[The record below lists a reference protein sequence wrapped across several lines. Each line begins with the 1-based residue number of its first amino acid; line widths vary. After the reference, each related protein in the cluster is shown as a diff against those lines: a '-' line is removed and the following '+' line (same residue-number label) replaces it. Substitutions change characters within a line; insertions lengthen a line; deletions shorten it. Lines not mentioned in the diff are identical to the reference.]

1 MVLSPLELPSPTL
14 PDRLIA
20 LRDVVAREAQ
30 TILTQYGSDSACLTE
45 SKSAKN
51 LAHYLAL
58 RRHDL
63 RPIQEELAE
72 AGISSLGRCE
82 AHVMHTINRVVAL
95 LQRGYSPHPPVQAE
109 LGGGPT
115 YYDGRADLRK
125 NTEVLFGPQD
135 NGRTTRIMVTLP
147 SETAED
153 QQLVRDLLLGGMN
166 CARIN
171 CAHDD
176 RDRWHAMVK
185 NIVEARTHTGRPC
198 TILMDLAG
206 HKIRTRLE
214 PRSPARIK
222 LWPTDHDEE
231 SGTTEILFYPE
242 ESATRTARVA
252 AAAIPRAVF
261 TGLRAGDRF
270 SIRTPKGKTRHI
282 HVVQQDPDGCWLGRC
297 RKKATIELGGAVDW
311 QRRATD
317 GHFQTIATFTF
328 AGFAAEPEELRLY
341 VHDRLLLTRGKAGTP
356 NLLDG
361 IKCIDSSH
369 PEIVDTLEP
378 NHWVWFDDGKL
389 GTIVDVV
396 DDQGA
401 WLHVAH
407 SRPNGVRLRSDKGI
421 NFPDTNLKLPC
432 LTAKDLADLDF
443 ICQHAD
449 MVGFSFVQ
457 SAEDMLALMNELRKR
472 DAAHLAIIAKIETR
486 VAVRNLPAII
496 FSALGKHPLG
506 IMIARGDLA
515 VELGGVRM
523 AEIQEE
529 LLWLCEA
536 AHVPVVWA
544 TQVLEGLAK
553 KGISTRPELTD
564 AAMSG
569 RAECVMLNKGPH
581 ILEAVSMLNSILI
594 RMQDHQQ
601 KKSSR
606 LRALHW

>member
-1 MVLSPLELPSPTL
+1 MALSSLELPSPNLT
-14 PDRLIA
+14 DRLIT
-20 LRDVVAREAQ
+20 LREDIAREAQ
-30 TILTQYGSDSACLTE
+30 TILAQYGTDTACPTE

-82 AHVMHTINRVVAL
+82 AHVMHTLHRVVTL
-95 LQRGYSPHPPVQAE
+95 LQRGYSPAAPAITE
-109 LGGGPT
+109 LSGGPT
-115 YYDGRADLRK
+115 YHDGRNVLSQ
-125 NTEVLFGPQD
+125 NSEILFGPQD
-135 NGRTTRIMVTLP
+135 HGRSTRIMVTLP
-147 SETAED
+147 SEAADDE
-153 QQLVRDLLLGGMN
+153 QLVRDLLSGGMN

-185 NIVEARTHTGRPC
+185 NIIEARHHTGRPC

-214 PRSPARIK
+214 PQSPTRLK
-222 LWPTDHDEE
+222 LRPIDQNG
-231 SGTTEILFYPE
+231 GTETANVLLYPDNLSVRKMHIPAVAVPHKMFTEI
-242 ESATRTARVA
+242 
-252 AAAIPRAVF
+252 
-261 TGLRAGDRF
+261 RAGDRF
-270 SIRTPKGKTRHI
+270 RIRTANGKTRRI
-282 HVVQQDPDGCWLGRC
+282 HLVQPDAEGNWLGRC
-297 RKKATIELGGAVDW
+297 RKKVTIDLASLVDW
-311 QRRATD
+311 QRRDAD
-317 GHFQTIATFTF
+317 GRFQTIDAFSF
-328 AGFAAEPEELRLY
+328 SGFAAEPEELRLY
-341 VHDRLLLTRGKAGTP
+341 VHDRLLLTRGEAESP
-356 NLLDG
+356 NLDG
-361 IKCIDSSH
+361 TNSIGCSH
-369 PEIVDTLEP
+369 PEIVDALEP
-378 NHWVWFDDGKL
+378 NQWVWFDDGKL
-389 GTIVDVV
+389 GAIVDVV
-396 DDQGA
+396 DHRGA

-407 SRPNGVRLRSDKGI
+407 SRPNGVKLRSDKGI
-421 NFPDTNLKLPC
+421 NLPETSLKLPC
-432 LTAKDLADLDF
+432 LTAKDLDDLDF
-443 ICQHAD
+443 ICRHAD

-457 SAEDMLALMNELRKR
+457 SAEDMLVLMNELHKR
-472 DAAHLAIIAKIETR
+472 DATHLAIIAKIETR
-486 VAVRNLPAII
+486 VAVKNLPAII
-496 FSALGKHPLG
+496 FSTLGKHPLG

-553 KGISTRPELTD
+553 KGVSTRPELTD